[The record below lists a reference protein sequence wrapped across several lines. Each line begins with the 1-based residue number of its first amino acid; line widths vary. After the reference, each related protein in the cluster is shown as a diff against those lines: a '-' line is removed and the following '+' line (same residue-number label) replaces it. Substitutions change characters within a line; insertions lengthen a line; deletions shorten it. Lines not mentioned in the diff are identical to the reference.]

1 MTSIDDATRREA
13 VQQIKNAMAD
23 LRYSSHTDDGNA
35 KHALSTLEGALSLL
49 DPARYYVVGCSVK
62 DREKAPQATVCVC
75 GHRNDALTIAALLNR
90 DSGGA

>member
-13 VQQIKNAMAD
+13 VQQIKNAMDDIAH
-23 LRYSSHTDDGNA
+23 LNYTDSRD
-35 KHALSTLEGALSLL
+35 HAARALQGALELL
-49 DPARYYVVGCSVK
+49 DPARYYVLGAAVK